1 MPCAGPDHSCN
12 SLLSIR
18 SPLGEIRLG
27 EAIAHWNQ
35 RQALRELDR
44 HLLKD
49 IGRSRAEASREA
61 RVSSTA
67 TDVFRAVAP
76 RSFRWVP
83 SGLRAALERF
93 ARQRLRYA
101 LREVNPLLNT
111 DPTSDVAREVR
122 KMLEP

>member
-18 SPLGEIRLG
+18 SPFGEVRLG

-35 RQALRELDR
+35 RQALRELDG

-49 IGRSRAEASREA
+49 IGRSRTEAGREA
-61 RVSSTA
+61 RFWSTA
-67 TDVFRAVAP
+67 TEIFGAVAP
-76 RSFRWVP
+76 RSFKCFP
-83 SGLRAALERF
+83 SGLHAALERF

-111 DPTSDVAREVR
+111 DSASDVAREVR
-122 KMLEP
+122 KMLEL